1 MNTITTFLPANE
13 IKASRKIGQNR
24 HQQGEYGKKSGTA
37 PNVISKLEGF
47 FLQKWESDLFPSLQ
61 FYFFFTS
68 RVKKIIQ
75 VDLHWNDGKTSP
87 EPQTY
92 FSVPPCTTFL
102 PLTPC
107 SKIETSFTSR
117 FPLFLFLTQHQ
128 PNPPFSL
135 STLRNRPLAPLP
147 RPNPA
152 KQNTHI
158 HTLDAKIFSSASF
171 FPPPAPPPKFPAK
184 KLEFLTHKNAGA

>member
-1 MNTITTFLPANE
+1 M
-13 IKASRKIGQNR
+13 
-24 HQQGEYGKKSGTA
+24 
-37 PNVISKLEGF
+37 
-47 FLQKWESDLFPSLQ
+47 QKWESYLFPSLQ

-75 VDLHWNDGKTSP
+75 VDLHWNVGKTSP
-87 EPQTY
+87 EPPTY

-171 FPPPAPPPKFPAK
+171 FPPPCSP
-184 KLEFLTHKNAGA
+184 TQISRQKNSNS